1 MSSSTKDR
9 RTARVRRHFRVRK
22 RVTGSAGRPR
32 LAVFRSNKH
41 ISAQVIDD
49 RSGHTLA
56 SASTVEK
63 ALREAGTTSNV
74 SAASSVGRV
83 VAERALAAGVTH
95 VVFDRGGFRY
105 HGRVAAVAD
114 AAREAGLEF

>member
-1 MSSSTKDR
+1 VTRTKEKQR
-9 RTARVRRHFRVRK
+9 LRLRRHRRVRK
-22 RVTGSAGRPR
+22 HVSGTAERPR

-49 RSGHTLA
+49 VSGRTLA

-63 ALREAGTTSNV
+63 DLKSTAGGNRD
-74 SAASSVGRV
+74 AAKKVGQLLG
-83 VAERALAAGVTH
+83 ERAKAAGVSK
-95 VVFDRGGFRY
+95 VVFDRGGFQY
-105 HGRVAAVAD
+105 HGRVAALAD